1 MKDGDYDFGENN
13 EQRINR
19 GYVSIIGQSR
29 DGVLIHGTRTGISNP
44 ILNIRDREGFYLQDL
59 TARNDL
65 DFRAAARKGVGVA
78 IYGGNKS
85 IMKNVCMQSQQDTQ
99 VTGER
104 SYFDHCRIQG
114 TVDYI
119 CGGGDQFYDQCELIM
134 EGPGSVISAPST
146 TSTTKWGYV
155 FSHCT
160 IDRAESGAGATMKDK
175 GDYSLSR
182 PWQNYPA
189 TYYLFTKMMIQ
200 PSDNGYTSMGNLPT
214 RFYEYGSV
222 DKDGNEIDLSVRGNS
237 PTSTNTYVPVI
248 TSEEAKNFT
257 IMNVLGGSDGWLP
270 TDYTVLTNA
279 PVVSVNGKTLSWE
292 ADDQVRCYVIFKD
305 GQYVANTIETS
316 YTVADGGVYTIR
328 TANEMGGLSTE
339 STSVTVG
346 GTSINALRNGSQ
358 FFTNAR
364 YNMNG
369 QRVSDNY
376 KGIVIMNGTKLV
388 NRR

>member
-1 MKDGDYDFGENN
+1 
-13 EQRINR
+13 
-19 GYVSIIGQSR
+19 
-29 DGVLIHGTRTGISNP
+29 
-44 ILNIRDREGFYLQDL
+44 
-59 TARNDL
+59 
-65 DFRAAARKGVGVA
+65 
-78 IYGGNKS
+78 
-85 IMKNVCMQSQQDTQ
+85 
-99 VTGER
+99 
-104 SYFDHCRIQG
+104 
-114 TVDYI
+114 
-119 CGGGDQFYDQCELIM
+119 
-134 EGPGSVISAPST
+134 
-146 TSTTKWGYV
+146 
-155 FSHCT
+155 
-160 IDRAESGAGATMKDK
+160 
-175 GDYSLSR
+175 
-182 PWQNYPA
+182 
-189 TYYLFTKMMIQ
+189 MMIQ